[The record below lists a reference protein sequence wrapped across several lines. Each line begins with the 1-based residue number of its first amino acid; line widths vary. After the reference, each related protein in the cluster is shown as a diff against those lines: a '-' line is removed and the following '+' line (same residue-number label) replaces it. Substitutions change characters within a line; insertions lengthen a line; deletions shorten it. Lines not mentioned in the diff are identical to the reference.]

1 MVVSQVQLGKQG
13 LTENFFYT
21 LETHFKKHDIVKIS
35 VLKSAGHEKAK
46 VKSYS
51 EEILKHL
58 GTKYTAKT
66 IGFTII
72 LRKWRKARE

>member
-1 MVVSQVQLGKQG
+1 MTISQVQLGKQG
-13 LTENFFYT
+13 ISKNFLNT
-21 LETHFKKHDIVKIS
+21 LESHFKKHDIVKVS
-35 VLKSAGHEKAK
+35 VLKSAGHEKNK

-58 GTKYTAKT
+58 GNKYTARL